1 MTHLPQQPI
10 IPLLAGRQQCADH
23 AESRHEQ
30 WLSQAETEPF
40 MVNLELDVI
49 KLALLGITRSTLQ
62 GPVTYLDIPMCLLY
76 GFRNPL

>member
-10 IPLLAGRQQCADH
+10 IPFLAGRQKRADH

-30 WLSQAETEPF
+30 WLSQAETKPF

-49 KLALLGITRSTLQ
+49 
-62 GPVTYLDIPMCLLY
+62 
-76 GFRNPL
+76 